1 MNPDDEDA
9 VIAGTAEEKQTIE
22 ASRPRDS
29 LSRLGSLPQFSYRG
43 FVDEVGKER
52 RKEEERQR
60 AQARRDRWT
69 TPGQRPLAEPPIMD
83 WDYIFREHVPSDAQY
98 AALFPDDPEKRCTQ
112 KDLDGEGVDLYH
124 YSQWLQIMA
133 EDEETEASR
142 REFYRNLELEVQKE
156 YSEVREERDA
166 NASSTS
172 LLSQF
177 EYSHLDRDGGTRR
190 LVERIERGAD
200 VMRGYGEEVK
210 QKYGHLIPPDFHE
223 DELATFQFQY
233 IDGDGGVDELRR
245 TLLTGETDPFS
256 GWSPMIREK
265 YAYLI
270 PADSKFRRSECSGN
284 VGNEEEQET
293 EGDSQSSSAIKDDE
307 DVSTDGGT
315 AGNNGEPRDSGDGL
329 LGDISLDT
337 T

>member
-1 MNPDDEDA
+1 
-9 VIAGTAEEKQTIE
+9 
-22 ASRPRDS
+22 
-29 LSRLGSLPQFSYRG
+29 
-43 FVDEVGKER
+43 
-52 RKEEERQR
+52 
-60 AQARRDRWT
+60 
-69 TPGQRPLAEPPIMD
+69 MD
-83 WDYIFREHVPSDAQY
+83 WDYIFREHIPSDAQY
-98 AALFPDDPEKRCTQ
+98 AALFPRDPERRCRQ

-124 YSQWLQIMA
+124 YSQCLQIMT
-133 EDEETEASR
+133 EDEEADASR

-156 YSEVREERDA
+156 YSEVREERDT
-166 NASSTS
+166 NASSAS

-190 LVERIERGAD
+190 LLEWIDRSAD

-210 QKYGHLIPPDFHE
+210 QKYGHLLPPDFHE

-270 PADSKFRRSECSGN
+270 PANSQFRRPQCSEDAES
-284 VGNEEEQET
+284 EEEET
-293 EGDSQSSSAIKDDE
+293 ERVSRRRSAVRNDKE
-307 DVSTDGGT
+307 ASTNGGT
-315 AGNNGEPRDSGDGL
+315 AGNHGKPRRSGDGL
-329 LGDISLDT
+329 LGGKSPET